1 MSDDKVSITTPNHP
15 VITTDA
21 EMYPGNRIRGISPSS
36 NQVLGNYIGTDITGT
51 NDLASLAYHG
61 VYITGSTEG
70 TIDTTS
76 SQTAL
81 DEKTA
86 KNEFRRNLLRRI
98 EIEPIEDGYT
108 HSAEEILEKAAM
120 EYRPFWSDWV
130 QSIYLEHLNKPAI
143 AASIL
148 RCVGRLELDLV
159 KSWGMLM
166 AISALSHPDLE
177 LREAAVRALELW
189 GGEQS
194 LQALKTRVDV
204 ESDSWLLDYIK
215 ETIEDLSA

>member
-1 MSDDKVSITTPNHP
+1 MSSIIGGT
-15 VITTDA
+15 A
-21 EMYPGNRIRGISPSS
+21 SSPK
-36 NQVLGNYIGTDITGT
+36 
-51 NDLASLAYHG
+51 AF
-61 VYITGSTEG
+61 
-70 TIDTTS
+70 
-76 SQTAL
+76 

-86 KNEFRRNLLRRI
+86 KEEFRRNLLRRI

-194 LQALKTRVDV
+194 LYALKTRVDV
-204 ESDSWLLDYIK
+204 ESNSWLLRYIK
-215 ETIEDLSA
+215 DVMEDLSA